1 MSPPTRPRHARLG
14 FSLLELVIT
23 VSIISILAG
32 SVAPSLSR
40 RLSKSRDAQRMADL
54 RTIQE
59 AIELFHVDR
68 GRWPVADGN
77 AAYGN
82 WDVSHDG
89 GFIAELQQA
98 GFMLDDVGDPL
109 DSDLHRY
116 RYKVFPQGSFG
127 CKGFESFYVL
137 GIREFESD
145 AYADA
150 NSGFFACDGRD
161 FGDEFDFVTGGGATQ
176 N

>member
-1 MSPPTRPRHARLG
+1 MALPTRPPRASFG

-32 SVAPSLSR
+32 AVAPSLAR
-40 RLSKSRDAQRMADL
+40 RLAKSRDAQRMADM

-68 GRWPVADGN
+68 GRWPAADENG
-77 AAYGN
+77 AYGD

-89 GFIAELQQA
+89 GFIAELQRA

-109 DSDLHRY
+109 DSDLYHY

-127 CKGFESFYVL
+127 CKGFGSYYVL
-137 GIREFESD
+137 GVREFETD

-161 FGDEFDFVTGGGATQ
+161 FGAEFDYVTGGGATQ
-176 N
+176 D